1 MSDDPPAAY
10 KGFVWDAANRED
22 IAASVEESGEIHVTT
37 TAHDSESSISFDT
50 VCSLAHAHELV
61 IVGGV
66 GFFDD
71 GRILVKVAEEGWK
84 EGDES

>member
-1 MSDDPPAAY
+1 MTDVPDAY
-10 KGFVWDAANRED
+10 QDFVWAAANRED

-50 VCSLAHAHELV
+50 ICSLAHAHELV

-71 GRILVKVAEEGWK
+71 GRIVVKVAEEGWQGG
-84 EGDES
+84 EA